1 MGLMDLWGFEFIQSH
16 ILKIWRRTYPHE
28 GNGKMI
34 YGKHIG
40 ILLAKRRFADRICS
54 SKQVAQSDRMNRQ
67 KVYLDTS
74 VISHLQH
81 EDVPEKMQDTLLFW
95 QMLEAGGYEVVIS
108 DITLMELKQC
118 FEPKRSELL
127 GYLGTINYALLPQ
140 TDEVDALAE
149 AYVENGVLSRK
160 SMGDCQHIA
169 FATISGCDVIVSW
182 NFKHMVRMTT
192 IQKVRTINAM
202 KGYFKLLDI
211 VSPTVMLGDDADE

>member
-1 MGLMDLWGFEFIQSH
+1 MDKQ
-16 ILKIWRRTYPHE
+16 KI
-28 GNGKMI
+28 
-34 YGKHIG
+34 
-40 ILLAKRRFADRICS
+40 
-54 SKQVAQSDRMNRQ
+54 
-67 KVYLDTS
+67 YLDTS

-95 QMLEAGGYEVVIS
+95 RMLESGRYEVVIS

-127 GYLGTINYALLPQ
+127 GYLGAIDYALLPQ

-149 AYVENGVLSRK
+149 AYVENGILTRK
-160 SMGDCQHIA
+160 SIGDCRHIA
-169 FATISGCDVIVSW
+169 FATTSGCDAIVSW

-192 IQKVRTINAM
+192 IRKVRLVNAQR
-202 KGYFKLLDI
+202 GYFKLIDI

>member
-1 MGLMDLWGFEFIQSH
+1 MNQQ
-16 ILKIWRRTYPHE
+16 KI
-28 GNGKMI
+28 
-34 YGKHIG
+34 
-40 ILLAKRRFADRICS
+40 
-54 SKQVAQSDRMNRQ
+54 
-67 KVYLDTS
+67 YLDTS

-95 QMLEAGGYEVVIS
+95 RMLESGRYEVVIS
-108 DITLMELKQC
+108 DITLMELRQC
-118 FEPKRSELL
+118 FEPKRSGLL

-202 KGYFKLLDI
+202 KGYFKLLYI